1 MTRTRQRPA
10 KLPDIATGGAFKG
23 TEIAASGPVINRPKS
38 TGPRVGKKAVPLW
51 LPAAAK
57 RQLDMLVVEQDST
70 KQALLAE
77 AVNDLFKKYH
87 KPPIA

>member
-1 MTRTRQRPA
+1 MTKTARRPA
-10 KLPDIATGGAFKG
+10 RLPEIAAGGAF
-23 TEIAASGPVINRPKS
+23 EVQASSVPVINRPKS
-38 TGPRVGKKAVPLW
+38 TGPRAGKKAVPLW

-70 KQALLAE
+70 KQALLSE
-77 AVNDLFKKYH
+77 AVNDLFKKYR